1 MMSAPPWRAVLMVL
15 SIAFG
20 ALTLAPKATV
30 QAGAALVIDAERQ
43 FTYAQSRLD
52 AGAADE
58 AVAEFNRF
66 IHFFPDDPRVP
77 QARYQI
83 GTALYA
89 AGRYREAAGTFDT
102 LSVDYAGSGLAV
114 EAYFML
120 SRSHARQGMR
130 EQAMLDLHN
139 LMALTTDAALID
151 RIHFEMGWLYIEQ
164 GRWDLAD
171 RELDRITTDG
181 QAAHQVPDLRR
192 ALSSS
197 ATISSKNPTTAGI
210 LSIVPGGGQLYT
222 GRYRDAVS
230 AFLINAGLI
239 WAAWESFDN
248 ELYALGGVISFVGF
262 GFYAGNIYGAVSGA
276 HKYNRDR
283 KAEFRD
289 ALYRFRQPP
298 LAVAPIT
305 GGAALRLT
313 VNF

>member
-1 MMSAPPWRAVLMVL
+1 MSSPPR
-15 SIAFG
+15 FG
-20 ALTLAPKATV
+20 ARLICVWIIFSAMPWASTATV
-30 QAGAALVIDAERQ
+30 QAAASLIIDADRQ
-43 FTYAQSRLD
+43 FTYAQSRLE
-52 AGAADE
+52 AGAVDE

-66 IHFFPDDPRVP
+66 IHFFPADPRVP

-83 GTALYA
+83 GAALYA
-89 AGRYREAAGTFDT
+89 AGRYREAAATFDAV
-102 LSVDYAGSGLAV
+102 SVDYAGSGLAV

-139 LMALTTDAALID
+139 LMALTSDAALID

-192 ALSSS
+192 ALSAS